1 MRQFIYQVFCKSY
14 ITGEGTAEILRAWG
28 AGFEQEGAGGG
39 GDSNCARKLQIKG
52 QNLYTHICCITTIV
66 YYIQLIV
73 HTVPASKLT
82 NYIWEIDSSIAH
94 AR

>member
-39 GDSNCARKLQIKG
+39 GTQSVRGNYKLRGKICI
-52 QNLYTHICCITTIV
+52 HISV
-66 YYIQLIV
+66 AL
-73 HTVPASKLT
+73 LL
-82 NYIWEIDSSIAH
+82 
-94 AR
+94 